1 MSVYN
6 SVHNSLINSDHNDD
20 VQDPNP
26 VPRISKL
33 DISNPLHLH
42 PNDTTVVTVVS
53 IKLKGIENYQVWLCA
68 MLLALEGKN
77 KIGFI
82 AGSCKRSNIDEVL
95 GKEWDRNDSSIAD
108 YYQNKSSQS
117 FKKQNVFNNYSV
129 GKSSSF
135 GFTDEQMATLI
146 SLIKNNKVGK
156 NVQANMAG
164 ANQHMTYTDKELD
177 NVFDISHLKI
187 KVGHP
192 NRTKAYISKIG
203 NIILSN
209 DLTLY
214 DVMVIPKYCVI
225 LIYVYKLA
233 KENKGKLLWKT
244 VLSWRIVECKFNGK
258 ITVVLLVR
266 NRCPHG
272 KGYNGKN
279 LEYGDHGMSDLI
291 GGFSVSRYK
300 GSSGTG
306 SLPSGRGKITVVIL
320 VRDRCPRG
328 KDNLPRLPIRTNMK
342 LGDEVE
348 KLWYDVAKLGTSM
361 EVLEGSNDG
370 SGRLIEGRLGERC
383 GGNGGR
389 GSFMSGVGEGKVDSM
404 GGMLGG
410 LLAIRSMVSNDV
422 GAGGGEVNG
431 GGVDFRVSKRLLLEV
446 AGEMIGERGGIEV
459 REVGGG
465 ERG

>member
-95 GKEWDRNDSSIAD
+95 E
-108 YYQNKSSQS
+108 NKSSQS
-117 FKKQNVFNNYSV
+117 FKKQNVSNNNSV

-135 GFTDEQMATLI
+135 GFTNEQMATRI

-156 NVQANMAG
+156 NVQANIAG

-203 NIILSN
+203 NLILSN

-214 DVMVIPKYCVI
+214 DVMVIPEYCVI
-225 LIYVYKLA
+225 LIYVHKLV
-233 KENKGKLLWKT
+233 KENK
-244 VLSWRIVECKFNGK
+244 VI
-258 ITVVLLVR
+258 ITFDE
-266 NRCPHG
+266 NRC
-272 KGYNGKN
+272 YFLNQDLNLKN
-279 LEYGDHGMSDLI
+279 ILGISDQ
-291 GGFSVSRYK
+291 
-300 GSSGTG
+300 
-306 SLPSGRGKITVVIL
+306 
-320 VRDRCPRG
+320 C
-328 KDNLPRLPIRTNMK
+328 
-342 LGDEVE
+342 
-348 KLWYDVAKLGTSM
+348 
-361 EVLEGSNDG
+361 EG
-370 SGRLIEGRLGERC
+370 L
-383 GGNGGR
+383 
-389 GSFMSGVGEGKVDSM
+389 
-404 GGMLGG
+404 
-410 LLAIRSMVSNDV
+410 
-422 GAGGGEVNG
+422 
-431 GGVDFRVSKRLLLEV
+431 
-446 AGEMIGERGGIEV
+446 
-459 REVGGG
+459 
-465 ERG
+465 